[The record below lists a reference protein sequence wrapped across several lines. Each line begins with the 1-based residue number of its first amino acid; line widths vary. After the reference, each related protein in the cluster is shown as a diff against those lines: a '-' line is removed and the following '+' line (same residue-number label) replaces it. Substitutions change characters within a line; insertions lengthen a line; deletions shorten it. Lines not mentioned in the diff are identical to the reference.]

1 MRRRIVKRS
10 YIAAGLSLLISAA
23 SAYGQDG
30 RAAVN
35 GVVTEVDQR
44 AGTVTLDH
52 DEVPNLQMA
61 AMLMAWTVK
70 DRAMLKGLKPGDKV
84 KFKAEDVDGEPK
96 VVEIEKVK

>member
-1 MRRRIVKRS
+1 MKRS
-10 YIAAGLSLLISAA
+10 YIAAGLGLVIWAA
-23 SAYGQDG
+23 AAYGHDG
-30 RAAVN
+30 GAAVN
-35 GVVTEVDQR
+35 GVVTEVNQS

-52 DEVPNLQMA
+52 GEVPNLQMA

-84 KFKAEDVDGEPK
+84 KFKAEEVDGEPK